1 MDRDDDRDESIVE
14 ARITGT
20 STRALAKL
28 HRCTSSEVEEVIDRK
43 LDFVLDGSARL
54 KAVKLDLAR
63 IETLMAPFFER
74 ATKDCDVAAG
84 TLCCKLL
91 ERRALLLGLDQS
103 PTARVDVYQIQASEQ
118 PSRHDRIM
126 DAIMRVARG
135 PNWRDL
141 PPDDIDKGIRSGA
154 ALAPPTA
161 PSADG
166 TDGNGNGSAPLDSA
180 Q

>member
-1 MDRDDDRDESIVE
+1 
-14 ARITGT
+14 
-20 STRALAKL
+20 
-28 HRCTSSEVEEVIDRK
+28 
-43 LDFVLDGSARL
+43 
-54 KAVKLDLAR
+54 
-63 IETLMAPFFER
+63 
-74 ATKDCDVAAG
+74 
-84 TLCCKLL
+84 
-91 ERRALLLGLDQS
+91 
-103 PTARVDVYQIQASEQ
+103 
-118 PSRHDRIM
+118 M

-166 TDGNGNGSAPLDSA
+166 TDGNGNGSAPPDSA